1 MLGAA
6 LALAAA
12 LGFGASAVFARI
24 GLQHMRPTTGA
35 FISLLVGIAVTLTI
49 ALVFHFDD
57 ILALGGIAFA
67 WFLLSGTLNFPLG
80 RLLNF
85 TSVNKIGVAR
95 SAPIVG
101 ASPLFAAILAVTLG
115 GESMNLHI
123 FAGTLVIISG
133 IALIVGQK

>member
-1 MLGAA
+1 MLGAT

-49 ALVFHFDD
+49 ALVFHLDD
-57 ILALGGIAFA
+57 ILALDGIAFA

-115 GESMNLHI
+115 GESMNLYI